1 MACRLCLDGY
11 DIEED
16 ACRKGQAE
24 LLAVTEKLNKEEGIS
39 IINITHNMD
48 EAKYADV
55 VYVMHKGTITLSG
68 TPKEVFTNVDEMI
81 EAGLDVPQS
90 TRLLYELKKEGIK
103 SLDEI
108 RGIL

>member
-1 MACRLCLDGY
+1 
-11 DIEED
+11 
-16 ACRKGQAE
+16 
-24 LLAVTEKLNKEEGIS
+24 
-39 IINITHNMD
+39 MD
-48 EAKYADV
+48 ETRYADV

-103 SLDEI
+103 IENLTIEEDETAD
-108 RGIL
+108 ILGRLLK